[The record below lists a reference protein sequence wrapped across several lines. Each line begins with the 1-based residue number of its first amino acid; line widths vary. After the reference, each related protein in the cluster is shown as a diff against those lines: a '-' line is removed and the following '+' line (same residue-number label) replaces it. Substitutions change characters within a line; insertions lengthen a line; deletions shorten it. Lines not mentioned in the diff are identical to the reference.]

1 MNPRTLSQI
10 ITELNPTFNPQI
22 QALEQRAAQ
31 IPGQIA
37 SEEAGLQARQ
47 TEAFDNIL
55 SGARRRGTGIAF
67 GGIPLG
73 EQARYT
79 ATEYLPSLARL
90 RQSGVE
96 QRMSLQDAINQIRE
110 RRDTLAQ
117 QIFQTEQ
124 DRAESARQAAAS
136 RAAMAS
142 PSLGNLFGGQQSQA
156 VPQLSQRDDKGFNFT
171 DASGRPISAALYS
184 QMTGIP
190 FRQLLQSMADSGD
203 RGAATALRLV
213 GDDYGY
219 NPTKVGTDQNAINV
233 LNSLLWGVNN
243 VTPYQARQTG
253 AGQSVNSIMSTL
265 PLNPN
270 LVIGARR

>member
-90 RQSGVE
+90 RQAGVE

-117 QIFQTEQ
+117 NIYQTEQ
-124 DRAESARQAAAS
+124 NRAESARQAAAS

-142 PSLGNLFGGQQSQA
+142 PSLGNLFGNRASSQQSFGMF
-156 VPQLSQRDDKGFNFT
+156 DKL
-171 DASGRPISAALYS
+171 D
-184 QMTGIP
+184 
-190 FRQLLQSMADSGD
+190 D
-203 RGAATALRLV
+203 RGRTKQDAIAHFNRLQ
-213 GDDYGY
+213 
-219 NPTKVGTDQNAINV
+219 NSTDQNAYARE
-233 LNSLLWGVNN
+233 LNAIYKSAQYGNMYDQALLELFNAANIYSGL
-243 VTPYQARQTG
+243 QTNDLRSRG
-253 AGQSVNSIMSTL
+253 TI
-265 PLNPN
+265 
-270 LVIGARR
+270 